1 MIGPYGG
8 CEFHIQVLRVKEA
21 LVLHVL
27 MQNPS
32 CWSWSWSFYY
42 VFLLVD
48 PKWKWSCE
56 SVIVKVIL
64 YYCDSKTIH
73 QVWSYSPYAWYIS
86 WDCIVGS
93 QISERKCAR
102 RVRLMWITIICIYHG
117 IFPCYICQ
125 PMHIPDSRGLRGV
138 RKKGN
143 QTTVQ
148 QFDGL
153 DLISLLLFLVI

>member
-1 MIGPYGG
+1 MGDVGSTYKY
-8 CEFHIQVLRVKEA
+8 CELRR
-21 LVLHVL
+21 LWFFTC
-27 MQNPS
+27 S
-32 CWSWSWSFYY
+32 CKIPAVGVGVGVFTTFFFWSI
-42 VFLLVD
+42 D